1 MRKFIPTDEQK
12 SLAHKM
18 ARQMGSIR
26 NSITRGEGNAAG
38 FLGEIVVADLLA
50 IDRKATKDYDMV
62 LPSGKTIDVKTK
74 RTTVIPKNYYD
85 CSIASTSTHQNC
97 NYYVFTRCMK
107 DGTIYILGDCEKND
121 YFNRARFL
129 KKGEQDGDNGYIVK
143 ADCYNLPIS
152 ELTNELSLL

>member
-1 MRKFIPTDEQK
+1 MRTIIPTDEQK
-12 SLAHKM
+12 KLAHKL
-18 ARQMGSIR
+18 AKQMGSIR

-38 FLGEIVVADLLA
+38 FLGEIVVSDLLG
-50 IDRKATKDYDMV
+50 IDREATKDYDMV
-62 LPSGKTIDVKTK
+62 MSDGRTIDVKTK
-74 RTTVIPKNYYD
+74 RTTVIPKKYYD

-97 NYYVFTRCMK
+97 DYYVFTRCMK
-107 DGTIYILGDCEKND
+107 DGTIYILGDCGKDD

-129 KKGEQDGDNGYIVK
+129 KKGEQDGDNGYVVR